1 MRPIVVLLTVLSTL
15 IFPGRAEAATTFGPR
30 EAGVNAWP
38 YHDGGQLPKKYT
50 GVVDNQ
56 GVRMFVHPGITGGR
70 KMNHPVAQAQYGL
83 ALVNNY
89 RRTHDS
95 WYLDLAQRQARRL
108 ADTHV
113 DARGAWYFPYR
124 FDFPLSSGIG
134 LTMRAPWY
142 SAMAQGQATSLFI
155 RLAKATGSAEWR
167 RAADRAFRSLQLG
180 YAAGVPW
187 ATHRDAAGRLWLE
200 EYPGPNPATSARV
213 LNGHIFAIYGV
224 WDYWNVTR
232 SPAAA
237 AIFSEATR
245 TVYTYLLR
253 GFRNPSWASSYSLRG
268 DVPSEKYHNIH
279 VNQLL
284 HLHALSGQPVFA
296 AMAEIL
302 HGDFTMARVTATI
315 RFSGGTHVGVAFRST
330 TDGRVRA
337 RRGLTLGRASSAPVD
352 QRRRI
357 GGQPGFWYHVTKGA
371 LAGFWV
377 QEFPGRRSTTG
388 PIATFPYLTR
398 RTAVLAKGSHLVYR
412 ASGPSVARVSA
423 TSEAGIVRLGWVDG
437 RRAVLVSAGS
447 LRGLWLVVTPRTT
460 FRIAEGDDHDEV
472 ICGVSCERVA
482 PLG

>member
-1 MRPIVVLLTVLSTL
+1 VALVAVLSML
-15 IFPGRAEAATTFGPR
+15 ISPAPAEAATTVFGPR
-30 EAGVNAWP
+30 VVPVNAWP
-38 YHDGGQLPKKYT
+38 YHDGGDLPKRNT
-50 GVVDNQ
+50 GVVDGQ
-56 GVRMFVHPGITGGR
+56 GVRMFSSPDITGGR

-89 RRTHDS
+89 RRTHDT

-108 ADTHV
+108 VDTHV
-113 DARGAWYFPYR
+113 ESRGAWFFPYR
-124 FDFPLSSGIG
+124 FDFPLSSGIN

-167 RAADRAFRSLQLG
+167 RAADRSFASLRLG
-180 YAAGVPW
+180 YAPGVPW
-187 ATHRDAAGRLWLE
+187 VTHQDAAGRLWLE
-200 EYPGPNPATSARV
+200 EYPGPTPATSARV
-213 LNGHIFAIYGV
+213 LNGHIFALYGV
-224 WDYWNVTR
+224 WDYWNATR

-237 AIFSEATR
+237 ALFGQATL

-253 GFRNPSWASSYSLRG
+253 WFRNPGWASSYSLRG

-284 HLHALSGQPVFA
+284 HLQALSGQPVFA
-296 AMAEIL
+296 GMAEIL
-302 HGDFTMARVTATI
+302 HGDFTMPKVTTTI
-315 RFSGGTHVGVAFRST
+315 RFNRGSHVGVTFRSV

-337 RRGLTLGRASSAPVD
+337 RRTIALNAASSAPVD

-377 QEFPGRRSTTG
+377 REYPGRQSTTTPVAVVPYYGRRSV
-388 PIATFPYLTR
+388 I
-398 RTAVLAKGSHLVYR
+398 LAKGSHLVY
-412 ASGPSVARVSA
+412 ATGGPSVAKVSA
-423 TSEAGIVRLGWVDG
+423 ASQTSVLKVGWIDG
-437 RRAVLVSAGS
+437 RFAVLISAGS
-447 LRGLWLVVTPRTT
+447 LRGYWLPVTPRTT
-460 FRIAEGDDHDEV
+460 MRSAIGHGPDEV
-472 ICGVSCERVA
+472 ICGVSCDRVN